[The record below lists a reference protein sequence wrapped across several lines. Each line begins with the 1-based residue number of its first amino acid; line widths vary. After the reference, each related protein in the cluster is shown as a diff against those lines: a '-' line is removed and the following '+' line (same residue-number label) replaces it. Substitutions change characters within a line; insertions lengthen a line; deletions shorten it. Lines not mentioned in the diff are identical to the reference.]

1 MAPPV
6 YPNNQTRF
14 PAYPEPGAGPPA
26 DEPRY
31 HPNMAPTARAHSR
44 SSLATNPLS
53 ERVGEAMGNALES
66 MKNIPDRLQDMKERF
81 TIIRGRAQED
91 LAAKASEVAEDVK
104 ERASDARNRAEQMA
118 RDMRTRTELYAS
130 QDPLGFIA
138 RAAVVGVVLGI
149 ALRIWRDHA
158 D

>member
-31 HPNMAPTARAHSR
+31 HPNMAPMAHSR
-44 SSLATNPLS
+44 SSLAASPLA
-53 ERVGEAMGNALES
+53 ERVGEVMGSALDS
-66 MKNIPDRLQDMKERF
+66 VRTIPDRLQDMRERF
-81 TIIRGRAQED
+81 TVIRGRAQED
-91 LAAKASEVAEDVK
+91 LAARASEVAEDVK
-104 ERASDARNRAEQMA
+104 ERASDARLRAGQLA
-118 RDMRTRTELYAS
+118 RDLRTRAELYAR

-138 RAAVVGVVLGI
+138 RAAVAGIALGI

>member
-31 HPNMAPTARAHSR
+31 HPNMAPSVHSR
-44 SSLATNPLS
+44 SSLATNPLA
-53 ERVGEAMGNALES
+53 ERVGEVMGNALES
-66 MKNIPDRLQDMKERF
+66 VKNIPDRLQDMKERF
-81 TIIRGRAQED
+81 TVIRGRTQED

-104 ERASDARNRAEQMA
+104 ERASDARYRAQQMA
-118 RDMRTRTELYAS
+118 RDLRARTELYARE
-130 QDPLGFIA
+130 DPLGFIG
-138 RAAVVGVVLGI
+138 RAAAVGVVLGI